1 VIAVTHKILVVEDDK
16 HIALALAVRLRAAG
30 YDVVSAP
37 DAILAVSMALKHR
50 PDQVLLDL
58 LMPGGNGFLVAERIQ
73 DLEAMLGVPCI
84 FLTVSKQPGLREQA
98 RRLGAA
104 GFFEK
109 PYDTAELLATIREV
123 LEVPADERDLPD
135 SPIRTWIIDEATDP
149 TSAEISGTALDHVPA
164 PPPWWKHR
172 IAWAD

>member
-1 VIAVTHKILVVEDDK
+1 MTHKILVVEDDK

-30 YDVVSAP
+30 YDVITAP
-37 DAILAVSMALKHR
+37 DAVLAVSLALKHR
-50 PDQVLLDL
+50 PDLILLDL

-84 FLTVSKQPGLREQA
+84 FLTASKQPGLREQA

-109 PYDTAELLATIREV
+109 PYEAGTLLATIRAT
-123 LEVPADERDLPD
+123 LEVPADDGDLPP
-135 SPIRTWIIDEATDP
+135 SPIRTWIIDETADP
-149 TSAEISGTALDHVPA
+149 ASVEMSGTAA
-164 PPPWWKHR
+164 
-172 IAWAD
+172 

>member
-1 VIAVTHKILVVEDDK
+1 MAHKILVVEDDK

-30 YDVVSAP
+30 YNVIAAP
-37 DAILAVSMALKHR
+37 DAVLAVSTALKHG
-50 PDQVLLDL
+50 PDLILLDL

-84 FLTVSKQPGLREQA
+84 FITASKQPGLREQA

-109 PYDTAELLATIREV
+109 PYDAGELLATIRET
-123 LEVPADERDLPD
+123 LNAPASDEDLHE
-135 SPIRTWIIDEATDP
+135 STIRTWIIDETDDP
-149 TSAEISGTALDHVPA
+149 ASAEMSGTAA
-164 PPPWWKHR
+164 
-172 IAWAD
+172 